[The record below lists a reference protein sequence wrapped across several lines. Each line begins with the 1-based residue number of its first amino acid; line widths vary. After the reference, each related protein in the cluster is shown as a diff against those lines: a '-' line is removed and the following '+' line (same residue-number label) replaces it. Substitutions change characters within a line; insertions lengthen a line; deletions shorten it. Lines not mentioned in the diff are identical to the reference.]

1 MRSRGSG
8 WLGKEA
14 VETSPHCSTWSDQR
28 SRVRKSHFTISAPFD
43 QAGGAMTQLGPER
56 RVDLCGQLPR
66 VFLGLRTKTSSLQG
80 ARGSLRPEDGAA
92 SLLATHHGS
101 LPSKSLQSFRPIPPQ
116 SPFPRSSHDAE
127 QGAGYGVGVG
137 ELLVQSSPPPL
148 APKKH
153 VAGDSLGRARESRSP
168 APSPV
173 PQFRAGGWFLGAR
186 RLHRNLPWQEWLGRA
201 PRGAGLAGGGG
212 LGLGPLVRA
221 LPSLGARPRRPRA
234 PLAPVKPPPRRFA
247 SCFRPVGTSPNC
259 PTFIFSPPL

>member
-14 VETSPHCSTWSDQR
+14 VETSPHCFTWSDQR

-80 ARGSLRPEDGAA
+80 ARGSLLRRMERLACSPPTRGVCPRKVSNLSDRFHHNPL
-92 SLLATHHGS
+92 SLDHPTT
-101 LPSKSLQSFRPIPPQ
+101 
-116 SPFPRSSHDAE
+116 RSRG
-127 QGAGYGVGVG
+127 QGMEWGWG

-173 PQFRAGGWFLGAR
+173 PKFRAGGWFLGAR
-186 RLHRNLPWQEWLGRA
+186 RLHRNLAWQEWHGRA
-201 PRGAGLAGGGG
+201 PRGSGLAGGGG

-221 LPSLGARPRRPRA
+221 LPSLGARPRLPRA